1 MTPGEAR
8 PQNAGLDCRFFTD
21 LKFLQDASGKAV
33 AHLPKAPENG
43 GHLLQGAGT
52 EHHQQRAAMAMG
64 DVFLRTTWFIEM
76 GCRMCLLHCAAC
88 STCSTTSRPSSRLLT
103 GLSVGIRGSAPVMS

>member
-8 PQNAGLDCRFFTD
+8 PQNAGLDCHFFTD

-52 EHHQQRAAMAMG
+52 EHHQQQRRHGHGGCVSVDDVVHRDGVSHVPAALRCMFH
-64 DVFLRTTWFIEM
+64 VFD
-76 GCRMCLLHCAAC
+76 GV
-88 STCSTTSRPSSRLLT
+88 TS
-103 GLSVGIRGSAPVMS
+103 IF